1 MKKKIM
7 IDMDD
12 VITHGGFLHL
22 INEFLGTNYKI
33 DDFNDFYMQDMLP
46 DKDAFFSWFITQ
58 NQYDYCEMLPGAKEV
73 IEELNKYYDVYIG
86 TSYVFRDIPHES
98 SVILKQK
105 CDYLKKEL
113 PFITPFQYIFL
124 YDKSLLNIDIK
135 IDDKPDNLTNC
146 ERKILFNAWHNNI
159 SEEELNELGIEK
171 VNNWYEIKDKLIT
184 DEIINNIK

>member
-12 VITHGGFLHL
+12 VITQGGFLHL
-22 INEFLGTNYKI
+22 INEFLGSSYKI
-33 DDFNDFYMQDMLP
+33 DDFKEFYMQDMLP
-46 DKDAFFSWFITQ
+46 DKEAFFSWFVEQ

-73 IEELNKYYDVYIG
+73 IEELNKHYDVYIG

-124 YDKSLLNIDIK
+124 YDKSILNIDIK

-146 ERKILFNAWHNNI
+146 ERKILFNAWHNNNLT
-159 SEEELNELGIEK
+159 EDELNELGIER
-171 VNNWYEIKDKLIT
+171 VNSWYEIKEKLI
-184 DEIINNIK
+184 DNINND